1 MRSAAARL
9 LLVGGAP
16 YAWLSRRLAHAL
28 CDVASG
34 VISHV
39 AVRPG
44 LHLDERPHAALGI
57 RVHLGAGAGNSLRWR
72 HEQKVN
78 DCDVFMVTRIDRLAR
93 SMKHLRKEWSYIEA
107 ETFAQRAMAWV
118 GQAHNP
124 WLCS

>member
-39 AVRPG
+39 AARPG
-44 LHLDERPHAALGI
+44 LHTDEEGPRAALGI
-57 RVHLGAGAGNSLRWR
+57 RMHLGAGAGKSSRTRSRRWWR
-72 HEQKVN
+72 
-78 DCDVFMVTRIDRLAR
+78 RR
-93 SMKHLRKEWSYIEA
+93 
-107 ETFAQRAMAWV
+107 
-118 GQAHNP
+118 
-124 WLCS
+124 